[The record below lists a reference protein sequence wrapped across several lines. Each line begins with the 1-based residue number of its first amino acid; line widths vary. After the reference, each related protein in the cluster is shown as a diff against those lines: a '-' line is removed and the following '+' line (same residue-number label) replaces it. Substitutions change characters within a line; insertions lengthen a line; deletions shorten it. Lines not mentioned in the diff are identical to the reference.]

1 MLPKAAAEMTGPRR
15 KWPASLLAATVL
27 VAVTAPACTDTP
39 TEAASPAALGLSP
52 WTDRARVVFDDNIEP
67 AAVGYTM
74 DVPPAR
80 GDKFLRERALSAD
93 LVSRLR
99 VQTVT
104 VETIGDDSTYHLGVQ
119 VATPTLA
126 PNPKIQ
132 EKTLE
137 FVIKATTPAYGIAK
151 ALDQR
156 MQGLTF
162 IGFVS
167 RFASADGTEIE
178 LHWHLAPDTADV
190 AEAVKEAVALAEASG
205 R

>member
-1 MLPKAAAEMTGPRR
+1 MTGPRR
-15 KWPASLLAATVL
+15 QRPAWLLAAALL
-27 VAVTAPACTDTP
+27 VAASAAACGEP
-39 TEAASPAALGLSP
+39 STEARSPASLGLSP
-52 WTDRARVVFDDNIEP
+52 WSDRARVIFDDNIEP

-74 DVPPAR
+74 DVPSAR
-80 GDKFLRERALSAD
+80 GDKFLRERALTAE
-93 LVSRLR
+93 LVARLR

-126 PNPKIQ
+126 PNPRIE

-137 FVIKATTPAYGIAK
+137 LVIRATTPAYGIAK

-156 MQGLTF
+156 MQGQTF

-167 RFASADGTEIE
+167 RFASADGSEIE

-190 AEAVKEAVALAEASG
+190 AEAVKEAVALGEASG

>member
-1 MLPKAAAEMTGPRR
+1 MSGHRR
-15 KWPASLLAATVL
+15 CRTALFLAVALLAAGSA
-27 VAVTAPACTDTP
+27 VACGEPS
-39 TEAASPAALGLSP
+39 TEVQSPQALGLSP
-52 WTDRARVVFDDNIEP
+52 WAGRGRILFDDNIEP

-74 DVPPAR
+74 EVPSAR
-80 GDKFLRERALSAD
+80 GDKFLRERALTAE
-93 LVSRLR
+93 LVARLR

-126 PNPKIQ
+126 PDPKIK

-137 FVIKATTPAYGIAK
+137 LVIRASTPAYGIAK

-167 RFASADGTEIE
+167 RFASPDGTEVE
-178 LHWHLAPDTADV
+178 LHWHLSPDTADV

>member
-1 MLPKAAAEMTGPRR
+1 MLPKAPAEMIGPDRPR
-15 KWPASLLAATVL
+15 PFPLFAAVL
-27 VAVTAPACTDTP
+27 VVALCSAACDTSPTD
-39 TEAASPAALGLSP
+39 AKSPAALGLSA
-52 WTDRARVVFDDNIEP
+52 WDQRARMVLDDNIEP

-80 GDKFLRERALSAD
+80 GDKFLRERALTAE
-93 LVSRLR
+93 LVARVR

-104 VETIGDDSTYHLGVQ
+104 VETVGDDSTYHLGVQ

-126 PNPKIQ
+126 PDPKIK

-137 FVIKATTPAYGIAK
+137 LVIKAGSPAYGIAK

-167 RFASADGTEIE
+167 RFASQDGSEIE
-178 LHWHLAPDTADV
+178 LHWHLSPDTADV

>member
-1 MLPKAAAEMTGPRR
+1 MTGHRR
-15 KWPASLLAATVL
+15 LRPASLLA
-27 VAVTAPACTDTP
+27 VALLAAAVAPACSESP
-39 TEAASPAALGLSP
+39 TETRSPAALGLSP
-52 WTDRARVVFDDNIEP
+52 WVDRARIVFDDNIEP
-67 AAVGYTM
+67 AAVGVAM
-74 DVPPAR
+74 DVPSAR
-80 GDKFLRERALSAD
+80 GDKFLRERALTAD

-104 VETIGDDSTYHLGVQ
+104 IETVGDDSTYHLGVQ

-126 PNPKIQ
+126 PDPRIT

-137 FVIKATTPAYGIAK
+137 LVIRTTTPAYGIAK

-162 IGFVS
+162 IGFIS
-167 RFASADGTEIE
+167 RFASPDGSEVD

>member
-1 MLPKAAAEMTGPRR
+1 MTGPRR
-15 KWPASLLAATVL
+15 SRPAALLAATL
-27 VAVTAPACTDTP
+27 FLAVVVPA
-39 TEAASPAALGLSP
+39 
-52 WTDRARVVFDDNIEP
+52 
-67 AAVGYTM
+67 
-74 DVPPAR
+74 VPSAR

-104 VETIGDDSTYHLGVQ
+104 IDTVGDDSRYHLGVQ

-137 FVIKATTPAYGIAK
+137 LEIKPSSPAYGIAK

-167 RFASADGTEIE
+167 RFASPDGTEVE

-190 AEAVKEAVALAEASG
+190 AGAVKDAVALAEASG